1 MKTLYFIAILFATF
15 FMSSCSED
23 ALDVNLKTTLTK
35 DIDLMNSSAARTAK
49 ISTGVPFDK
58 SVTLSLDNEDTNKYL
73 KKIKSVKVKK
83 MTYIFTDFTGADH
96 VKIVSAD
103 LQADGASIHSI
114 SDLII
119 KNAITDNT
127 VFEVTNVTANISK
140 IETALLNN
148 KAITIRT
155 VGNFGCSCAMSF
167 KIRISIDLE
176 LVANPL

>member
-83 MTYIFTDFTGADH
+83 MTYLFTDFSGVDH
-96 VKIVSAD
+96 VTITGD
-103 LQADGASIHSI
+103 LQADGTSIHSI
-114 SDLII
+114 SNLII
-119 KNAITDNT
+119 KNAVTDNT
-127 VFEVTNVTANISK
+127 IFEITNATANISK

-155 VGNFGCSCAMSF
+155 FGNFGCSCAMSF
-167 KIRISIDLE
+167 KMRIIIELD